1 MFGIANYRGVMIGLL
16 SSAALAV
23 AQVTL
28 SAPAGSQPEP
38 TAFLVEVQEGTTDLS
53 RQGASGHICVL
64 VLPDGR
70 FHLESRTQLL
80 PGAEATLN
88 LSDYSLD
95 SSQLQQLR
103 NLLDEE
109 KIRRLP
115 TYVQPAIPMAVPWSH
130 ALSARIARSGVVQ
143 YVGYWTWR
151 GGTPAASPNSAP
163 ASVKKGWQESETA
176 LRPLA
181 DWLHAIEALKL
192 APSDMKS
199 TMCASDD

>member
-64 VLPDGR
+64 VLPDRR

-103 NLLDEE
+103 NLLDDE
-109 KIRRLP
+109 KMRQLP
-115 TYVQPAIPMAVPWSH
+115 TFVQPAIPHGRALVSCFECEDSSIRGCAVCRVLDLARWNASGVTQLR
-130 ALSARIARSGVVQ
+130 ACKRQERAARIGDGAAAA
-143 YVGYWTWR
+143 
-151 GGTPAASPNSAP
+151 GG
-163 ASVKKGWQESETA
+163 
-176 LRPLA
+176 
-181 DWLHAIEALKL
+181 L
-192 APSDMKS
+192 APRYRGPKVG
-199 TMCASDD
+199 AVRHEVHNVRQ

>member
-28 SAPAGSQPEP
+28 SASAGSPPRP

-88 LSDYSLD
+88 LYDYSLD

-103 NLLDEE
+103 NLLDEQ
-109 KIRRLP
+109 KMRRLP
-115 TYVQPAIPMAVPWSH
+115 NLCSAGDSHGRALVSCFECEDSSIRGCAVCQVLDLAGWNASGVTQFR
-130 ALSARIARSGVVQ
+130 ACKRQERVARIEDGAAAA
-143 YVGYWTWR
+143 
-151 GGTPAASPNSAP
+151 GG
-163 ASVKKGWQESETA
+163 
-176 LRPLA
+176 
-181 DWLHAIEALKL
+181 L
-192 APSDMKS
+192 APRYRGPKVG
-199 TMCASDD
+199 AVRHEVHNVRQ

>member
-1 MFGIANYRGVMIGLL
+1 MFSIANYKGVMIGLL

-28 SAPAGSQPEP
+28 SASAGSQPEP

-70 FHLESRTQLL
+70 FHLESRTQRL

-88 LSDYSLD
+88 LSDYFLA
-95 SSQLQQLR
+95 
-103 NLLDEE
+103 
-109 KIRRLP
+109 

-143 YVGYWTWR
+143 YIGYWTWR

-163 ASVKKGWQESETA
+163 AGVKKGWQESETA
-176 LRPLA
+176 LRPLV